1 MARKFEDAMNR
12 VRNGETRGYGVSSSY
27 DDEEEKKSHFW
38 SRSKDDESGEED
50 DEEEKEAGEI
60 AMKPCCLPQV
70 PPPLDG
76 GVPGLQM

>member
-1 MARKFEDAMNR
+1 MVEQRFNFNYQQLCFFFFFFK
-12 VRNGETRGYGVSSSY
+12 SSVPGK
-27 DDEEEKKSHFW
+27 DREAGKK
-38 SRSKDDESGEED
+38 D

>member
-1 MARKFEDAMNR
+1 MTSQSFRHWWNR
-12 VRNGETRGYGVSSSY
+12 DLILIISSSVFFFFFFSKY
-27 DDEEEKKSHFW
+27 SVPIKDRGAGKK
-38 SRSKDDESGEED
+38 D

>member
-1 MARKFEDAMNR
+1 MVEQRFNFNYRQLCCFFFSKSSVLGKD
-12 VRNGETRGYGVSSSY
+12 RGAGK
-27 DDEEEKKSHFW
+27 DDEEE
-38 SRSKDDESGEED
+38 
-50 DEEEKEAGEI
+50 EAGET

>member
-1 MARKFEDAMNR
+1 MPRKD
-12 VRNGETRGYGVSSSY
+12 RGAG
-27 DDEEEKKSHFW
+27 KK
-38 SRSKDDESGEED
+38 D

>member
-1 MARKFEDAMNR
+1 MVEQRFNFNYQQLCCFFSKSSVLGKD
-12 VRNGETRGYGVSSSY
+12 RGAGKK
-27 DDEEEKKSHFW
+27 DDEEE
-38 SRSKDDESGEED
+38 
-50 DEEEKEAGEI
+50 EAGET

>member
-1 MARKFEDAMNR
+1 MEQRFNFNYQQLCFFFFFK
-12 VRNGETRGYGVSSSY
+12 SSVPGK
-27 DDEEEKKSHFW
+27 DREAGKK
-38 SRSKDDESGEED
+38 D